1 MKVLNSPWALP
12 RNYRRELL
20 STASAYFSA
29 GSDPG
34 VTFMALLN
42 KYNALL
48 NQWVEWQ
55 WQALTA
61 VIITAVMLGVLSFLT
76 ILGAPPTVSLVG
88 LVLVPLIHYFQ
99 VELTRYDYVKPGM
112 AAIAAGSTALVIG
125 QYTMHLGT
133 AQLTLLTGIG
143 AGAGFAALYIPQL
156 TKFIRDYLGM
166 PHRSW
171 SPSAS
176 YSSSQTQGRQ
186 GP

>member
-1 MKVLNSPWALP
+1 MNIREVVADLVFIVRAPVDGVEETLDEVAGLSRAWRRIATVMKVLNSPPWALP

-125 QYTMHLGT
+125 QYTMHL
-133 AQLTLLTGIG
+133 AQ
-143 AGAGFAALYIPQL
+143 PN
-156 TKFIRDYLGM
+156 
-166 PHRSW
+166 
-171 SPSAS
+171 
-176 YSSSQTQGRQ
+176 
-186 GP
+186 